1 MGSTHTRLVELL
13 QAAHGAG
20 EDQHEIAL
28 SWPKWQKGS
37 SARGTKGRRIVW
49 EKFSWPH
56 CLAKSV
62 KIRTEKNSWPNPG
75 GTKALVRWHQ
85 GITLKPKMS
94 GTFKLHKQLKAST
107 RSAVKP
113 GPRVALSPT

>member
-37 SARGTKGRRIVW
+37 SARGTKGRRIV
-49 EKFSWPH
+49 
-56 CLAKSV
+56 
-62 KIRTEKNSWPNPG
+62 
-75 GTKALVRWHQ
+75 
-85 GITLKPKMS
+85 
-94 GTFKLHKQLKAST
+94 
-107 RSAVKP
+107 
-113 GPRVALSPT
+113 